1 MDDIHPLV
9 LKVAAKLVPVAIGGM
24 AADVKF
30 LVNQLRDSE
39 ECGGWQYIMTSFF
52 DQAVGH
58 PTYRFEEG
66 TICFCVPDKFRV
78 KVPNIFICDQGAYGS
93 TIGLAAAGWLLRV
106 LGIVPRRD
114 RQSEDEV
121 WLLLL
126 TASAVL
132 PAHLLSCLPESPCL
146 AACFTGRQGL
156 FNEFCE
162 QLAAYVQEMD
172 CVYLVIWDAWMPR
185 IGDCM
190 LVVVQRPGEG
200 KDEEGVDDVE
210 EEEDD
215 EIVLVRGGD
224 SKKRSTPSKK
234 KPSSDDSG
242 DEVDDPPKRPAKKA
256 KDSTPLNMFH
266 AKVGQAKGKKA
277 PPKKK

>member
-1 MDDIHPLV
+1 MDDIHPPV

-52 DQAVGH
+52 YQAVGH
-58 PTYRFEEG
+58 PTYRFEER

-132 PAHLLSCLPESPCL
+132 PAQLLSCLPESPCL

-162 QLAAYVQEMD
+162 
-172 CVYLVIWDAWMPR
+172 
-185 IGDCM
+185 
-190 LVVVQRPGEG
+190 
-200 KDEEGVDDVE
+200 
-210 EEEDD
+210 
-215 EIVLVRGGD
+215 
-224 SKKRSTPSKK
+224 
-234 KPSSDDSG
+234 
-242 DEVDDPPKRPAKKA
+242 
-256 KDSTPLNMFH
+256 
-266 AKVGQAKGKKA
+266 
-277 PPKKK
+277 

>member
-1 MDDIHPLV
+1 
-9 LKVAAKLVPVAIGGM
+9 
-24 AADVKF
+24 
-30 LVNQLRDSE
+30 
-39 ECGGWQYIMTSFF
+39 MTSFF
-52 DQAVGH
+52 DQAGGH
-58 PTYRFEEG
+58 PTYRFEER

-126 TASAVL
+126 TASAIL
-132 PAHLLSCLPESPCL
+132 PAQLLSCLPESPCL

-172 CVYLVIWDAWMPR
+172 CFYLVNWDAWMPR
-185 IGDCM
+185 IRDCM
-190 LVVVQRPGEG
+190 PVVVQRPGDGE
-200 KDEEGVDDVE
+200 DEEGGDDVE
-210 EEEDD
+210 EEEEE
-215 EIVLVRGGD
+215 EIMLVGGGD

-234 KPSSDDSG
+234 KPSSDDSE
-242 DEVDDPPKRPAKKA
+242 DEVDGPPKRPAKKA
-256 KDSTPLNMFH
+256 KDSTLLNMFQ
-266 AKVGQAKGKKA
+266 AKVGQAKGEGS
-277 PPKKK
+277 PKEEVDCIVRLALPVSMSVVFSPRFAHCRASCSMQV

>member
-1 MDDIHPLV
+1 M
-9 LKVAAKLVPVAIGGM
+9 
-24 AADVKF
+24 
-30 LVNQLRDSE
+30 
-39 ECGGWQYIMTSFF
+39 
-52 DQAVGH
+52 
-58 PTYRFEEG
+58 
-66 TICFCVPDKFRV
+66 
-78 KVPNIFICDQGAYGS
+78 
-93 TIGLAAAGWLLRV
+93 

-132 PAHLLSCLPESPCL
+132 PAQLLSCLPESPCL

-162 QLAAYVQEMD
+162 QQAAYVQEMD
-172 CVYLVIWDAWMPR
+172 CVYLVNWDAWMPR
-185 IGDCM
+185 IRDCM
-190 LVVVQRPGEG
+190 PVVVQRPGEG
-200 KDEEGVDDVE
+200 EDEEGGDDVE

-215 EIVLVRGGD
+215 EIVLVGGGD
-224 SKKRSTPSKK
+224 SKKRSTPGKK

-256 KDSTPLNMFH
+256 KDSTPLNRFH

>member
-9 LKVAAKLVPVAIGGM
+9 LKVAGKLVPVAIGGM

-30 LVNQLRDSE
+30 LVKQLRDSE

-58 PTYRFEEG
+58 PTYRLEER

-78 KVPNIFICDQGAYGS
+78 KVPNIFICDQGACGS

-132 PAHLLSCLPESPCL
+132 LAQLLSCLPESPCL

-162 QLAAYVQEMD
+162 HLAAYVQEMD
-172 CVYLVIWDAWMPR
+172 CVYLVNWDAWMPR
-185 IGDCM
+185 I
-190 LVVVQRPGEG
+190 
-200 KDEEGVDDVE
+200 
-210 EEEDD
+210 
-215 EIVLVRGGD
+215 
-224 SKKRSTPSKK
+224 
-234 KPSSDDSG
+234 
-242 DEVDDPPKRPAKKA
+242 
-256 KDSTPLNMFH
+256 
-266 AKVGQAKGKKA
+266 
-277 PPKKK
+277 

>member
-24 AADVKF
+24 AADVK
-30 LVNQLRDSE
+30 LLSNQLRDSE
-39 ECGGWQYIMTSFF
+39 ECGGWQYIMTSFL

-58 PTYRFEEG
+58 PTYRFEER

-106 LGIVPRRD
+106 LGIVPLRD
-114 RQSEDEV
+114 RQSEDDV
-121 WLLLL
+121 WLVLL

-132 PAHLLSCLPESPCL
+132 PAQLLSCLPESPCL

-172 CVYLVIWDAWMPR
+172 YVYWLTGTLGCQGLGTVCQLWCS
-185 IGDCM
+185 G
-190 LVVVQRPGEG
+190 PGKG
-200 KDEEGVDDVE
+200 KMR
-210 EEEDD
+210 
-215 EIVLVRGGD
+215 RGGTMWR
-224 SKKRSTPSKK
+224 KRRMTRSCWS
-234 KPSSDDSG
+234 
-242 DEVDDPPKRPAKKA
+242 EVVTARRGAPPARRSRPPTTAGTRLMIPPKGQPKRPRTVPP
-256 KDSTPLNMFH
+256 SICFTP
-266 AKVGQAKGKKA
+266 K
-277 PPKKK
+277 

>member
-1 MDDIHPLV
+1 M
-9 LKVAAKLVPVAIGGM
+9 
-24 AADVKF
+24 
-30 LVNQLRDSE
+30 
-39 ECGGWQYIMTSFF
+39 
-52 DQAVGH
+52 
-58 PTYRFEEG
+58 
-66 TICFCVPDKFRV
+66 

-114 RQSEDEV
+114 RESEDEV

-132 PAHLLSCLPESPCL
+132 PAQLLSCLPESPCV
-146 AACFTGRQGL
+146 AACFTGQQGL

-172 CVYLVIWDAWMPR
+172 CVYLVNWDAWMPR
-185 IGDCM
+185 IRDCM
-190 LVVVQRPGEG
+190 PVVVQRPGDGE
-200 KDEEGVDDVE
+200 DEEGGDDVE
-210 EEEDD
+210 EEEEE
-215 EIVLVRGGD
+215 EIVLVGGSD

-234 KPSSDDSG
+234 KLCSEDSG
-242 DEVDDPPKRPAKKA
+242 DEDDGPPKKPAKKA
-256 KDSTPLNMFH
+256 KDSTPLNTFH

>member
-39 ECGGWQYIMTSFF
+39 ECAGWQYIMTSFF

-58 PTYRFEEG
+58 PTYRFEER

-132 PAHLLSCLPESPCL
+132 PAQLLSFFLSPL
-146 AACFTGRQGL
+146 VW
-156 FNEFCE
+156 
-162 QLAAYVQEMD
+162 QLVS
-172 CVYLVIWDAWMPR
+172 L
-185 IGDCM
+185 G
-190 LVVVQRPGEG
+190 
-200 KDEEGVDDVE
+200 
-210 EEEDD
+210 
-215 EIVLVRGGD
+215 
-224 SKKRSTPSKK
+224 
-234 KPSSDDSG
+234 
-242 DEVDDPPKRPAKKA
+242 
-256 KDSTPLNMFH
+256 
-266 AKVGQAKGKKA
+266 AKVCLTNFVNS
-277 PPKKK
+277 

>member
-1 MDDIHPLV
+1 M
-9 LKVAAKLVPVAIGGM
+9 
-24 AADVKF
+24 
-30 LVNQLRDSE
+30 
-39 ECGGWQYIMTSFF
+39 
-52 DQAVGH
+52 
-58 PTYRFEEG
+58 
-66 TICFCVPDKFRV
+66 
-78 KVPNIFICDQGAYGS
+78 
-93 TIGLAAAGWLLRV
+93 

-132 PAHLLSCLPESPCL
+132 PAQLLSCLPESPCL
-146 AACFTGRQGL
+146 AACFTWRQGL

-162 QLAAYVQEMD
+162 HLAAYVQEMD
-172 CVYLVIWDAWMPR
+172 CVYLVNWDAWMPR
-185 IGDCM
+185 IRDCM
-190 LVVVQRPGEG
+190 PVMVQRLGEG
-200 KDEEGVDDVE
+200 EDEEGGDDVE

-215 EIVLVRGGD
+215 EIVLVGGD

-234 KPSSDDSG
+234 EPSSDDSG

>member
-30 LVNQLRDSE
+30 LVHQLRDSE

-58 PTYRFEEG
+58 PTYRFEER

-93 TIGLAAAGWLLRV
+93 TIGLPAAGWLLRV

-132 PAHLLSCLPESPCL
+132 PAQLLSCLPESPCL

-172 CVYLVIWDAWMPR
+172 CVYLVNLEAWMPR
-185 IGDCM
+185 IRDCM
-190 LVVVQRPGEG
+190 PVVVQRPEKG
-200 KDEEGVDDVE
+200 KMR
-210 EEEDD
+210 
-215 EIVLVRGGD
+215 RGGTMWR
-224 SKKRSTPSKK
+224 KRRMTRSCWSVVTARRGAPPARRSRPPTTVGIRLMIPPK
-234 KPSSDDSG
+234 G
-242 DEVDDPPKRPAKKA
+242 QPKRPRTVPP
-256 KDSTPLNMFH
+256 SICFTP
-266 AKVGQAKGKKA
+266 K
-277 PPKKK
+277 